1 MKKIITFLFILT
13 FGIYSVKA
21 QQIKR
26 STLTSIGKLKTFEP
40 FRVSWTAGSCP
51 GCNVL
56 HPSNPAT
63 APYLRQGF
71 QQPPFNGNAPGCP
84 SLTPT
89 FNIIPFVS
97 PTCGTKFD
105 VEYTGIQTPSLIV
118 EWNFGEGAVPR
129 TSNELNP
136 TGIIY
141 TSSGLKIVTL
151 KVSSGLCTD
160 SRAKTVNVSTN
171 QIGFSALAQ
180 VTSIKCRNEST
191 GGIAITPIGGIGAKT
206 YRWSNGA
213 VSQNLTNVT
222 AGRYRVTTTDA
233 NGCNFSLD
241 TVINQPSTALSFTNI
256 LTAETCKD
264 YEDGVIQLIP
274 NGGTKPY
281 RVSWSNGE
289 TTPTISSLMA
299 GQYRVTILDSNNCRL
314 DTSFIINRRCRLDTT
329 TFHIFD
335 IITPNGDGNN
345 DRWVIANIEK
355 YAKNEVFIYNRWG
368 QLVYTQKAYTSDWTG
383 TNQEGKELPAAA
395 YFYIIKLNDDK
406 NTTWEGSVTI
416 LR

>member
-1 MKKIITFLFILT
+1 MKKITIFLFILT
-13 FGIYSVKA
+13 FGIYKVEG

-26 STLTSIGKLKTFEP
+26 STLTSTGTLKTVTP

-56 HPSNPAT
+56 HPTNPPNAGYT
-63 APYLRQGF
+63 RQGF

-105 VEYTGIQTPSLIV
+105 FEYTGGQTPNLVV
-118 EWNFGEGAVPR
+118 EWNFGEGAVPQ
-129 TSNELNP
+129 TSKELNP
-136 TGIIY
+136 SGIIY
-141 TSSGLKIVTL
+141 TSSSLKIVTL
-151 KVSSGLCTD
+151 KVSSGPCVD
-160 SRAKTVNVSTN
+160 SRAKTVIVSAT

-180 VTSIKCRNEST
+180 VSNIKCRNEST
-191 GGIAITPIGGIGAKT
+191 GNITLTTIGGTGAKT

-213 VSQNLTNVT
+213 VTQNLTKVV

-241 TVINQPSTALSFTNI
+241 TVITQPTTALSFTNTI
-256 LTAETCKD
+256 IPETCKD
-264 YEDGVIQLIP
+264 YEDGTIELTP
-274 NGGTKPY
+274 SGGTKPY
-281 RVSWSNGE
+281 TVSWSNGA
-289 TTPTISSLMA
+289 TAPNISGLIA

-314 DTSFIINRRCRLDTT
+314 DTSFIVNRRCRLDTT
-329 TFHIFD
+329 VFHVYD
-335 IITPNGDGNN
+335 VITPNGDGNN
-345 DRWVIANIEK
+345 DKWVIVNIEK
-355 YAKNEVFIYNRWG
+355 YPNNEMFIYNRWG
-368 QLVYTQKAYTSDWTG
+368 QLVYTKKAYLSNWEG
-383 TNQEGKELPAAA
+383 TNQEGKELSAGA
-395 YFYIIKLNDDK
+395 YFYLIKLNDDK